1 MKRGGKGK
9 DNKKDK
15 MNDKGGKKESEAKIQ
30 KPKVGKVRF
39 LLAFVLCM
47 LTTAQK
53 RDRSI
58 TLSDQAS
65 SGSIYEVEDNDV
77 FLARVLQPQIDD
89 KKRRPSARKQSE
101 VKEAETKPALL
112 DDMRFKMLEM
122 QECQL
127 EIELKLLGNGT
138 MLEQMEHSIGG
149 SVSLSKGD

>member
-9 DNKKDK
+9 DSKKDK

-47 LTTAQK
+47 LTTVQK

-65 SGSIYEVEDNDV
+65 SGSIYEVEDNDL
-77 FLARVLQPQIDD
+77 FLLRGLHPQIDD
-89 KKRRPSARKQSE
+89 KKPRPSLRNQSE
-101 VKEAETKPALL
+101 VNEAETKPALL
-112 DDMRFKMLEM
+112 DDTRLKMFRDARVSAGDRV
-122 QECQL
+122 
-127 EIELKLLGNGT
+127 EIARQWNDVLANGT
-138 MLEQMEHSIGG
+138 FDLWF
-149 SVSLSKGD
+149 SLRKRN

>member
-1 MKRGGKGK
+1 
-9 DNKKDK
+9 

-101 VKEAETKPALL
+101 VKEAETKPALI
-112 DDMRFKMLEM
+112 DDIRLKMFRDAR
-122 QECQL
+122 
-127 EIELKLLGNGT
+127 
-138 MLEQMEHSIGG
+138 
-149 SVSLSKGD
+149 VPAGDRV

>member
-65 SGSIYEVEDNDV
+65 SGSIYLLEDNDV
-77 FLARVLQPQIDD
+77 FLNRVVQPQIDD
-89 KKRRPSARKQSE
+89 KKPRPSVRKQSE

-112 DDMRFKMLEM
+112 DDTRLKMFRDAKVPAGDRV
-122 QECQL
+122 
-127 EIELKLLGNGT
+127 EIAK
-138 MLEQMEHSIGG
+138 
-149 SVSLSKGD
+149 

>member
-1 MKRGGKGK
+1 MKRGGKSK

-65 SGSIYEVEDNDV
+65 SGSIYEVEDNDL
-77 FLARVLQPQIDD
+77 FRARVLQPRIDD
-89 KKRRPSARKQSE
+89 KQPQHSVRKKSE
-101 VKEAETKPALL
+101 VKEAETKPALI
-112 DDMRFKMLEM
+112 DDIRLKMFRDAR
-122 QECQL
+122 
-127 EIELKLLGNGT
+127 
-138 MLEQMEHSIGG
+138 
-149 SVSLSKGD
+149 VPAGDRV